1 MTFAIH
7 SWTAADGDELR
18 YGLLTASSN
27 ELPLKSPRRGLVFVP
42 GLGGSVKNSLVFFN
56 ALLQH
61 FSPIIVPDLRGFGLN
76 EAKALPNPTQFVA
89 DLEGI
94 LTQVAPAYFAES
106 PWTLGGISLG
116 GCVVSHWLGSAGHTV
131 GPDSA
136 WLLAPAVQ
144 EHPKAFKLP
153 YVAKT
158 LWTMLTAP
166 SSLVKLPYGLESLT
180 QNPAVLASEQHQHH
194 METFRLPAQFLWQ
207 LRDFNRTSVK
217 AMRAIA
223 CPVHVSIPL
232 ADRIICPNAMERA
245 FLQLPYHQSHRR
257 QSYKG
262 LYHDVPLEIGMRD
275 VVADVAA
282 WCDSLDELQGENR
295 KRHSL
300 LNTPTSVV

>member
-1 MTFAIH
+1 M
-7 SWTAADGDELR
+7 
-18 YGLLTASSN
+18 
-27 ELPLKSPRRGLVFVP
+27 
-42 GLGGSVKNSLVFFN
+42 
-56 ALLQH
+56 
-61 FSPIIVPDLRGFGLN
+61 PDLRGFGLN
-76 EAKALPNPTQFVA
+76 EAQALPNPTQFVA
-89 DLEGI
+89 DLEGLI
-94 LTQVAPAYFAES
+94 AQVVPQHFVER

-116 GCVVSHWLGSAGHTV
+116 GCVVSHWLGSADLTA

-207 LRDFNRTSVK
+207 LRGFNRSSVA
-217 AMRAIA
+217 AMASIGV
-223 CPVHVSIPL
+223 PVHLSIPM
-232 ADRIICPNAMERA
+232 ADTIICPQAMQRA
-245 FLQLPYHQSHRR
+245 FHQLPPSALHQC
-257 QSYKG
+257 QQYQG
-262 LYHDVPLEIGMRD
+262 LYHDVPLELGMRD
-275 VVADVAA
+275 VVADLAA
-282 WCDSLDELQGENR
+282 WCQMLGRRNGD
-295 KRHSL
+295 SL